1 MSESN
6 SNPDIVIL
14 THEYPPY
21 VFGGVA
27 TYMKNI
33 AEWLSRHGW
42 KVLVIAGKT
51 NLQNR
56 LIVERKG
63 TLTTVKIYFPEIP
76 PRWFIYGLIVRN
88 YLKKMLTGTTAPKAI
103 LTNGLTAWLMFRKLK
118 INLLHPLITIFH
130 GSMHASI
137 MMFKSMLDYRN
148 IGKIFPEEFLYFA
161 EGPLHDILV
170 KRDLDISSYY
180 IFVAQHVSR
189 EFEQLYKEKANKI
202 RECGKI
208 VYPGIEYK
216 YLAKLSQ
223 NVKTREKNR
232 NIIAFVGRLF
242 YSKGIIHAV
251 KSIDYLVN
259 ELREKDF
266 ELWVF
271 GKGPLEPWLEHYIKK
286 RNLSCFVKI
295 RGFLP
300 RDKLLYNLAKYVDM
314 LLHPSLYE
322 GAPLAVME
330 SQALG
335 IPVVTYDLP
344 WAREF
349 IANGVS
355 GYRAPYA
362 DIAAL
367 VKYILKALDLDKE
380 KIVLQ
385 AQRFDM
391 ESSFGKLQ
399 DVLNELNSSCIKA

>member
-1 MSESN
+1 MSEN
-6 SNPDIVIL
+6 NTNPDVVLL

-33 AEWLSRHGW
+33 AEWLSQRGW

-56 LIVERKG
+56 LVVERKG
-63 TLTTVKIYFPEIP
+63 NLTTVRIYFPEMP
-76 PRWFIYGLIVRN
+76 PRWFIYSLIARN
-88 YLKKMLTGTTAPKAI
+88 YLKNMLMSTTTPKAI

-118 INLLHPLITIFH
+118 INPPHLLITVFH
-130 GSMHASI
+130 GSMYAPI
-137 MMFKSMLDYRN
+137 MVFKSMLNYRN

-161 EGPLHDILV
+161 QAPLHDILV
-170 KRDLDISSYY
+170 KRDLDISNYY
-180 IFVAQHVSR
+180 IFVAKHVSR
-189 EFEQLYKEKANKI
+189 EFEQLYREKAVKI
-202 RECGKI
+202 RERGKI
-208 VYPGIEYK
+208 VYPGIEFE
-216 YLAKLSQ
+216 YLVKLGQS
-223 NVKTREKNR
+223 VKAREKNR
-232 NIIAFVGRLF
+232 NIVAFVGRLF
-242 YSKGIIHAV
+242 YSKGAIYAV

-271 GKGPLEPWLEHYIKK
+271 GKGPLKPWLEHYVKK
-286 RNLSCFVKI
+286 KDLSRFVKI
-295 RGFLP
+295 HGFLP
-300 RDKLLYNLAKYVDM
+300 RDKLLYNLAKYVDV

-322 GAPLAVME
+322 AAPLAVIE

-344 WAREF
+344 WAQEF
-349 IANGVS
+349 ILNGVS

-362 DIAAL
+362 DIPAL
-367 VKYILKALDLDKE
+367 AKYILKALDLDKD

-385 AQRFDM
+385 ARRFDK
-391 ESSFGKLQ
+391 ERSFRKLQ
-399 DVLNELNSSCIKA
+399 DILNELSSNY